1 MSCLKSVATLP
12 IRINFPKDFTQFEK
26 IKMSQNR
33 NNEGETVDT
42 SVEIPMSI
50 DSLVKRNCGFMK
62 KWSDNDI
69 AGMFRSDGNLRS
81 IYPAHIL
88 PRINLVKRTRE
99 LAVFSLLM
107 LFEENIPS
115 SVRLPTKTECTK
127 LANEIISEEN
137 IRHKFYKT
145 IIISVGLRPYNPAE
159 FNNRPVYLDVEFEKD
174 FTHPF

>member
-1 MSCLKSVATLP
+1 
-12 IRINFPKDFTQFEK
+12 
-26 IKMSQNR
+26 MSQNR

-42 SVEIPMSI
+42 SVEILMSI
-50 DSLVKRNCGFMK
+50 DCLVKRNCGFMK

-127 LANEIISEEN
+127 LANAIISEEN
-137 IRHKFYKT
+137 IRNNFNITLY
-145 IIISVGLRPYNPAE
+145 SVRLRPYNPAE
-159 FNNRPVYLDVEFEKD
+159 FNSRAVYLDVEFS
-174 FTHPF
+174 PV